1 MVPVHVQNI
10 SPLIGVSLNYLES
23 RSGIRALNFLWTAD
37 KRHHHHRQT
46 QPVIAIGSRMDGF
59 EPQKWHNLPF
69 VVCQKLC
76 RTPPLWSKMI
86 KWYQIN
92 TTTDMI
98 NHVCKFWIC
107 LDQPIFGSMAVHDSP
122 WHSHIDLQTLI
133 MPEPLSMTTGWLAM
147 TLARS
152 GTGRPCTTGCG
163 WWVWRVNQ
171 ASSYSRSIGQNSV
184 DIVFSLHLLLHAK
197 QSYGCTFKWYVAAT
211 QAVVKNCIAYHVS
224 STVFRTIT
232 KHVKQVRYPR
242 W

>member
-1 MVPVHVQNI
+1 MHQYARKFRVQPRGVPWRPFMCKTYHQFM
-10 SPLIGVSLNYLES
+10 GVSLNYLES

-37 KRHHHHRQT
+37 ERHHHHRQT

-122 WHSHIDLQTLI
+122 WQSRPSISKPWSCPSHCRWPQAGWQWPWRAVGQEDLVHYRLRLVI
-133 MPEPLSMTTGWLAM
+133 LKSEPGLFIFAIHRSELCRHRLLSTSAVAFETKLGLHIRVVCCSHTG
-147 TLARS
+147 
-152 GTGRPCTTGCG
+152 GC
-163 WWVWRVNQ
+163 
-171 ASSYSRSIGQNSV
+171 
-184 DIVFSLHLLLHAK
+184 
-197 QSYGCTFKWYVAAT
+197 
-211 QAVVKNCIAYHVS
+211 
-224 STVFRTIT
+224 
-232 KHVKQVRYPR
+232 
-242 W
+242 